1 MKKPKY
7 FPNNWK
13 AYKSS
18 PDEFF
23 IPLTY
28 NDFFNWKVMG
38 WALPSSIDCIIREE
52 TNGKIT
58 EKVYSQS
65 KAARKYLET
74 AMQTKD
80 PKTVYTIVNQD
91 AVQVLYPI
99 KQHDKYKDLEVNTFK
114 DVDTGQFLDDKGFD
128 EMMDYDPNEDKDD
141 PDDWDYIMEDDP
153 DY

>member
-13 AYKSS
+13 AYKES
-18 PDEFF
+18 PDQFF

-38 WALPSSIDCIIREE
+38 WALPSSIECIIREE
-52 TNGKIT
+52 TNGKIS

-65 KAARKYLET
+65 KAAQKYLDT
-74 AMQTKD
+74 AMKTKN

-91 AVQVLYPI
+91 AVQVLYPL
-99 KQHDKYKDLEVNTFK
+99 KQHTKYKDLEVDTFK
-114 DVDTGQFLDDKGFD
+114 DVDMGQFLD
-128 EMMDYDPNEDKDD
+128 EDKDD
-141 PDDWDYIMEDDP
+141 PDDFDMWIDEDYD
-153 DY
+153 

>member
-80 PKTVYTIVNQD
+80 PTTTYTIVNQD
-91 AVQVLYPI
+91 AVQILYPL
-99 KQHDKYKDLEVNTFK
+99 KQHDKFKDLEAK
-114 DVDTGQFLDDKGFD
+114 DVDMGQFLEYKEDLEDWNRFLD
-128 EMMDYDPNEDKDD
+128 EDKDD

>member
-52 TNGKIT
+52 TDGKIT

-74 AMQTKD
+74 AMQTKN
-80 PKTVYTIVNQD
+80 PKTVFTIVNDD
-91 AVQVLYPI
+91 AVQVLYPL
-99 KQHDKYKDLEVNTFK
+99 KQHDKYKDLEVDTFR
-114 DVDTGQFLDDKGFD
+114 DVDTGQFLD
-128 EMMDYDPNEDKDD
+128 EDLDD
-141 PDDWDYIMEDDP
+141 PDDWDYIIDEDGEYHD
-153 DY
+153 

>member
-13 AYKSS
+13 AYKES
-18 PDEFF
+18 PDQFF

-52 TNGKIT
+52 TDGKIT

-74 AMQTKD
+74 ATQTKN
-80 PKTVYTIVNQD
+80 PKTTYTIVNQE
-91 AVQVLYPI
+91 AVQVLYPL
-99 KQHDKYKDLEVNTFK
+99 KQHDKYKDLEVDTFK
-114 DVDTGQFLDDKGFD
+114 DVDMGQFLDDKGFD

-141 PDDWDYIMEDDP
+141 PDDWDMLWNDD
-153 DY
+153 D